1 MEDTKEQLVQI
12 MELYNIG
19 KKPLSKLLG
28 WGETTVI
35 NQLKGA
41 LPGREFAEK
50 IKDIWES
57 PYLFSE
63 ILEKNKEKITEV
75 AYKKARRALD
85 QKLLKDKASNIIH
98 YLVAQ
103 ANGDT
108 APYQLIATLFYSQ
121 AASLI
126 LYDKPLIDED
136 ITYKPRSYMPY
147 PETYND
153 LLHKGLHVLK
163 NTSGD
168 LSDEDSNLVSQVFK
182 LMNGYSPNA
191 VKALLKD
198 DRNALLNR
206 HKSEKG
212 AQEPESSEGIQ
223 ISLSEFQTYCLE
235 QNSDI
240 KATDIKGF
248 RKYFDEKLKKSKN
261 KDKKN
266 GNRTQIFN

>member
-41 LPGREFAEK
+41 LPSREFAEK
-50 IKDIWES
+50 INEIWEN

-63 ILEKNKEKITEV
+63 ILEKNRDKITEV

-85 QKLLKDKASNIIH
+85 EKLLKDKASNIIL
-98 YLVAQ
+98 YLVALV
-103 ANGDT
+103 NGDT
-108 APYQLIATLFYSQ
+108 APYQLVATLFYSQ

-126 LYDKPLIDED
+126 LYGKPLIDED
-136 ITYKPRSYMPY
+136 IVYKPRNYMPY
-147 PETYND
+147 PEIYFA
-153 LLHKGLHVLK
+153 LLRKGLHMV
-163 NTSGD
+163 TASFSG
-168 LSDEDSNLVSQVFK
+168 LSPEDSNLVSQVHK
-182 LMNGYSPNA
+182 LLNGYSPNA

-198 DRNALLNR
+198 DRNALLLR
-206 HKSEKG
+206 HKGERE
-212 AQEPESSEGIQ
+212 AQDAETAEGIQ
-223 ISLSEFQTYCLE
+223 ISLSEFQAYCVNENL
-235 QNSDI
+235 DV
-240 KATDIKGF
+240 KAADIKGF

-261 KDKKN
+261 RSKTKA
-266 GNRTQIFN
+266 